1 MTISKKLFII
11 GALVIGLQPIAHAY
25 NVVGLKEEISLISDF
40 AKKNSNYVEYE
51 GYHISIGNWLNKKIN
66 STYMTSDL
74 TIITIA
80 NIIKQDNATTTLLAK
95 IKCERVEADYLAMMA
110 NGLLIGI
117 YAYGTLKHLIRLEIM
132 HSERESAK
140 LIDKLQQQINTMN
153 KPNKPKT
160 TATNKWFSPNLFV

>member
-40 AKKNSNYVEYE
+40 AEKNSDYVEYE
-51 GYHISIGNWLNKKIN
+51 GYHINIGNWLNEKIN

-80 NIIKQDNATTTLLAK
+80 NIIKQDNATATLLAK
-95 IKCERVEADYLAMMA
+95 IKCERAEADCLAMMA
-110 NGLLIGI
+110 SGLLVGI
-117 YAYGTLKHLIRLEIM
+117 YVYGILKHLIRLEIM

-140 LIDKLQQQINTMN
+140 LIDKLRQQINTM
-153 KPNKPKT
+153 NKPKT